1 MNGLAVQEMV
11 SIVPVMDSATQGHM
25 FVSVTM
31 DGLEKDA
38 IFLTAQ
44 GILIAVGEVSI
55 FISCN
60 CFYLL
65 LLSPLIITDM
75 VAKIDG

>member
-11 SIVPVMDSATQGHM
+11 SIVPVMDSATQGRM
-25 FVSVTM
+25 FASVTM

-44 GILIAVGEVSI
+44 GILIAVGEVNML
-55 FISCN
+55 F
-60 CFYLL
+60 
-65 LLSPLIITDM
+65 
-75 VAKIDG
+75 VAVVFTCCC